1 MDPLISFQ
9 AGAYQFSAL
18 ALKRTSR
25 LHRKMSA
32 NDPKRTWAGAAQLPQ
47 KLPNCSAADGR
58 AAIERKLA
66 RDLSVSD
73 PKRTQQVDC
82 HVPPVSIF
90 AFDLGQSAF
99 EFVGPKYSKR

>member
-1 MDPLISFQ
+1 
-9 AGAYQFSAL
+9 
-18 ALKRTSR
+18 
-25 LHRKMSA
+25 MSA
-32 NDPKRTWAGAAQLPQ
+32 YDPKRTWAGAAQMSVSDP
-47 KLPNCSAADGR
+47 KRTWAGAAQM
-58 AAIERKLA
+58 
-66 RDLSVSD
+66 SVSD

>member
-1 MDPLISFQ
+1 MYALIIVIAVLSP
-9 AGAYQFSAL
+9 AGGAVTPVGV
-18 ALKRTSR
+18 TSQV
-25 LHRKMSA
+25 
-32 NDPKRTWAGAAQLPQ
+32 AQM
-47 KLPNCSAADGR
+47 
-58 AAIERKLA
+58 
-66 RDLSVSD
+66 SVSD